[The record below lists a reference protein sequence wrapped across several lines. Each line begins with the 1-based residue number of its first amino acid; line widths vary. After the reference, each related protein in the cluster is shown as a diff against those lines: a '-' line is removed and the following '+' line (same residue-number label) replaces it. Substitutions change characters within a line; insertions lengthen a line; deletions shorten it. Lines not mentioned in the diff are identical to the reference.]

1 MLCIIFFSTS
11 TPGGDQHHSVRSRE
25 EENVGND
32 DDDDVGN
39 ADIKTRQEISVNV
52 VIVGGTEAEAQHR

>member
-11 TPGGDQHHSVRSRE
+11 TPGGDQHHSVRQRE
-25 EENVGND
+25 EENVGN
-32 DDDDVGN
+32 DDDVGN

>member
-32 DDDDVGN
+32 DDVGN

>member
-11 TPGGDQHHSVRSRE
+11 TPGGDQHHSVRPRE

-32 DDDDVGN
+32 DNGN